1 MGNGNRPT
9 PEFRRE
15 AVRLALTSGRMRR
28 EIAEDL
34 GIGLSTLTRWLR
46 DERDA
51 SEPSEAPVDVH
62 AELKRLRRENAVL
75 KQERDILKKAGGL
88 LRERGKSMTFGFIE
102 AEKANFPISRMCHVL
117 GVSQSGFFAWQERPA
132 CLRQQQDMVYLAHIR
147 TAFALS
153 NGTYGSPRMHRDL
166 VDDGHEIGRHRTARL
181 MRENQLIA
189 RQKRRFK
196 RTTDSEHAWPI
207 APNLVAQD
215 FTADGPD
222 RKWGA
227 DISYIWTAEGWL
239 YLAVVLDLFSRRV
252 VGWATSDRLKRDLA
266 VEALRRAL
274 VARNPAPGLVHHSD
288 RGSQYCS
295 VAYQALLRK
304 RGVQISMSGRGNCYD
319 NSMVETF
326 FKTIKSELIWPVAW
340 QSRQQAENAVARY
353 IDGFYNPVRRHSSLG
368 FQSPI
373 AFERKARE
381 VS

>member
-15 AVRLALTSGRMRR
+15 AVRLALTSGRTRR

-34 GIGLSTLTRWLR
+34 GIGLSTLTRWLSR
-46 DERDA
+46 ERDA
-51 SEPSEAPVDVH
+51 SDPVEASVDVH

-75 KQERDILKKAGGL
+75 KQERDILKKAAAFFAKD
-88 LRERGKSMTFGFIE
+88 KSMSFAFIE
-102 AEKANFPISRMCHVL
+102 AEKASFPISGMCRVL
-117 GVSQSGFFAWQERPA
+117 GVSQSGFFAWRGRPA
-132 CLRQQQDMVYLAHIR
+132 CQRQKQDLICLAHIR

-166 VDDGHEIGRHRTARL
+166 IDDGHRIGRHRTARL
-181 MRENQLIA
+181 MRENGLVA

-196 RTTDSEHAWPI
+196 RTTDSEHAWPV
-207 APNLVAQD
+207 APNLLAQD
-215 FTADGPD
+215 FEAEQPD

-227 DISYIWTAEGWL
+227 DISYIWTAQGWL
-239 YLAVVLDLFSRRV
+239 YLAVVLDLHSRRV
-252 VGWATSDRLKRDLA
+252 VGWATSDRLKRGLA
-266 VEALRRAL
+266 VEALRRAI
-274 VARNPAPGLVHHSD
+274 VNREPAPGMIHHSD

-295 VAYQALLRK
+295 VDYQAALRK
-304 RGVQISMSGRGNCYD
+304 RGILISMSGKGNCYD

-326 FKTIKSELIWPVAW
+326 FKTIKSELIWPIAW
-340 QSRQQAENAVARY
+340 QTRQQAENAIARY

-368 FQSPI
+368 FLSPI
-373 AFERKARE
+373 AFERKARK

>member
-1 MGNGNRPT
+1 M
-9 PEFRRE
+9 
-15 AVRLALTSGRMRR
+15 TSGRTRR

-34 GIGLSTLTRWLR
+34 GIGLSTLTRWVR

-75 KQERDILKKAGGL
+75 KQERDILKKPRGL

-102 AEKANFPISRMCHVL
+102 AEKASFPINRMCHVL
-117 GVSQSGFFAWQERPA
+117 GVSQNGFFAWQERPA
-132 CLRQQQDMVYLAHIR
+132 CLRRRQDMVYLAHIR

-215 FTADGPD
+215 FTADAPD

-239 YLAVVLDLFSRRV
+239 HLAVVLDLFSRRV

-274 VARNPAPGLVHHSD
+274 VARNPTPGLVHHSD

-295 VAYQALLRK
+295 VDYQALLRK
-304 RGVQISMSGRGNCYD
+304 RGILISMSGRGNCYD

-373 AFERKARE
+373 AFERKAQE

>member
-1 MGNGNRPT
+1 
-9 PEFRRE
+9 
-15 AVRLALTSGRMRR
+15 
-28 EIAEDL
+28 
-34 GIGLSTLTRWLR
+34 
-46 DERDA
+46 
-51 SEPSEAPVDVH
+51 
-62 AELKRLRRENAVL
+62 
-75 KQERDILKKAGGL
+75 
-88 LRERGKSMTFGFIE
+88 MTFGFIE
-102 AEKANFPISRMCHVL
+102 AEKASLPISRMCYVL

-132 CLRQQQDMVYLAHIR
+132 CRRQQQDMVYLAHIR

-166 VDDGHEIGRHRTARL
+166 VDEGHEIGRHRTARL

-196 RTTDSEHAWPI
+196 RTTDSQHAWPV

-215 FTADGPD
+215 FTTDGPD

-295 VAYQALLRK
+295 VDYQALLRK
-304 RGVQISMSGRGNCYD
+304 CGILISMSGRGNCYD

-373 AFERKARE
+373 AFERKAQE